1 MERGDGR
8 GWVHGVARVG
18 AWLARKPVDFGLTA
32 LGAGVLVGRRLL
44 DLVSA
49 WRSVVTMTPPPR
61 HDTSRVRERAEAA
74 QRAAR
79 ASGLLS
85 RPRR

>member
-1 MERGDGR
+1 MEPGDGR
-8 GWVHGVARVG
+8 GWFHGVARVG
-18 AWLARKPVDFGLTA
+18 AWLARTPVDVGLTA
-32 LGAGVLVGRRLL
+32 LGACVLVGHRLL
-44 DLVSA
+44 DLVAA
-49 WRSVVTMTPPPR
+49 WRSLVTVTPPPR
-61 HDTSRVRERAEAA
+61 HDTGRVRERAEAA